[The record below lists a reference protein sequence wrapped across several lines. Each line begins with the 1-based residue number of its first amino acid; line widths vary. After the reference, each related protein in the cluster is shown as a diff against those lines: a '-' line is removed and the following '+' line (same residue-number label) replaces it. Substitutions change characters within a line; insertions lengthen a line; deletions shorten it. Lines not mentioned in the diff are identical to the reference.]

1 MEGLHYKEIDFRENL
16 SELAM
21 EMRYTMNAKRASANK
36 LSKKKDRNKVKQAFH
51 ADNRKQATGS
61 STLAERLQKVND
73 YFMNR

>member
-1 MEGLHYKEIDFRENL
+1 
-16 SELAM
+16 M

-51 ADNRKQATGS
+51 ANDNKQTIDS
-61 STLAERLQKVND
+61 SLAERLQKVND

>member
-1 MEGLHYKEIDFRENL
+1 MEGLNYKQIDFRENL

-21 EMRYTMNAKRASANK
+21 EIRYTMNAKRASAKK

-51 ADNRKQATGS
+51 ANDNKQAANTG
-61 STLAERLQKVND
+61 LAERLQKVND